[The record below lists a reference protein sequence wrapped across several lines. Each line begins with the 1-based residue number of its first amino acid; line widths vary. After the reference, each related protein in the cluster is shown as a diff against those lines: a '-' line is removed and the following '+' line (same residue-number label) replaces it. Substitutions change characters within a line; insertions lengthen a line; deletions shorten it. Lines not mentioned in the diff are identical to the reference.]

1 MSSGRARTTKN
12 TTKKITKDT
21 DKSENLTE
29 NIEILKIILE
39 VFASIVNGMQPKKNE
54 EFIEYI
60 KRFCYIIYLY
70 HNDIAKFKEKFEN
83 IYKEITKLRNEQS
96 ASSNSGSST
105 YSKKTREKRGELDGL
120 IKGKLQYEE
129 LSQHSSFKSF
139 NLVNFFQEHFKKD
152 GKYDRIKKRGF
163 LYLIKL
169 TPYIILLTKLDDY
182 YVIDKNNIEVLKD
195 AIKFFAINIK
205 PNIDKFLIDEYATE
219 YIELNKL
226 IYGLE
231 KKVVDKIETFQ
242 KGSPLSSSPLRQVL
256 FKEYKVAIENVI
268 SKETNT
274 TGKYSNYMITA
285 YDILIKYLNVKYF
298 PVIEVV
304 RDMSIATTPA
314 EEEATSAPVE
324 TAASASAS
332 ASAATGAAAAAK
344 ELAEEAAPAPLPAP
358 PPAVTASANT
368 APSPAVIAPAPPPP
382 PPPPPPPAPSPA
394 PSPAPAPLPAPPPA
408 VTASAP
414 VETATEEAP
423 ASAEETPAPAEEA
436 AEIADKAPAPAS
448 AASAAS
454 AEETAVRALFNKQV
468 TPSPPSPQSSPRS
481 LIAEIAEEEE
491 PQSYTIRQVTNI
503 PVGALNT
510 LPRKEEEAA
519 AEQAAPEEATDTA
532 EEAADIKPETKPK
545 LPYNEEELKQKY
557 LYTQKYKDG
566 IDDAKLKELL
576 ELKNEN
582 SDNLYNDQ
590 SSNNKIV
597 QLASYIDIFNNKRI
611 SDDAATSE
619 DYKDIIA
626 KIRGFENDP
635 KNPLEALEIKF
646 EDRLVFIIAT
656 FFIRYVA
663 ISMIQR
669 GIDINLITTF
679 YDGFIYYGCI
689 YLVLFW
695 FVVLFINIDDKY
707 TTKYI
712 DTSGFINYIR
722 SLFYYFYMGTNGISR
737 LLIHSLLLI
746 VIIIIPII
754 LNIKNKNNININD
767 DTKDT
772 EDTAPIV
779 MLTLEERTKL
789 SKLLSVFTL
798 FIWILTS
805 IIATKF

>member
-1 MSSGRARTTKN
+1 MSSGRGSGKAK
-12 TTKKITKDT
+12 TKKNAAKNITND
-21 DKSENLTE
+21 TE
-29 NIEILKIILE
+29 NIKILKIILE
-39 VFASIVNGMQPKKNE
+39 VFASIVDGMQPEKDD

-60 KRFCYIIYLY
+60 KKFCYIIHLY
-70 HNDIAKFKEKFEN
+70 NDDIYEFKEKFKN
-83 IYKEITKLRNEQS
+83 IYKKITKLRNEQS

-105 YSKKTREKRGELDGL
+105 YSKKTKKKKNELDGL
-120 IKGKLQYEE
+120 IEGKLQYNK
-129 LSQHSSFKSF
+129 LSQHSSFKLF
-139 NLVNFFQEHFKKD
+139 NLVEFFQKHFQKVSQN
-152 GKYDRIKKRGF
+152 DRIQKRGF

-169 TPYIILLTKLDDY
+169 TPYIILLTILDDY
-182 YVIDKNNIEVLKD
+182 YDINEKNIEDLKEV
-195 AIKFFAINIK
+195 IKFFAINIK
-205 PNIDKFLIDEYATE
+205 PNIDTFLIDKYDTE

-226 IYGLE
+226 IYDLE
-231 KKVVDKIETFQ
+231 RKVVDKIETFQ
-242 KGSPLSSSPLRQVL
+242 KGSSLSSSPSRPEL
-256 FKEYKVAIENVI
+256 FKEYNVTIENVI

-274 TGKYSNYMITA
+274 TDKYSDYMITA
-285 YDILIKYLNVKYF
+285 YDILIEYLNVNYF

-314 EEEATSAPVE
+314 AKEVKLAVRATPDPAKLAATAAEEAEATETAPPPASAAADKAAAVAAKSAPPAAADKPAAEQAAAASPAPPPASAAETATSAAN
-324 TAASASAS
+324 TAAEE
-332 ASAATGAAAAAK
+332 AATATAPAPAPAP
-344 ELAEEAAPAPLPAP
+344 AEEAAPAPLPASAAQQAP
-358 PPAVTASANT
+358 PVEEAATQQQQQHSSSTAAAATAAASAWASSEEAAT
-368 APSPAVIAPAPPPP
+368 ATA
-382 PPPPPPPAPSPA
+382 
-394 PSPAPAPLPAPPPA
+394 PAPAP
-408 VTASAP
+408 
-414 VETATEEAP
+414 AP
-423 ASAEETPAPAEEA
+423 ATAPATA
-436 AEIADKAPAPAS
+436 PADADAIPAQVIKDGLEVLTALTGLINTSAPAP
-448 AASAAS
+448 
-454 AEETAVRALFNKQV
+454 EEGK
-468 TPSPPSPQSSPRS
+468 
-481 LIAEIAEEEE
+481 
-491 PQSYTIRQVTNI
+491 
-503 PVGALNT
+503 
-510 LPRKEEEAA
+510 
-519 AEQAAPEEATDTA
+519 
-532 EEAADIKPETKPK
+532 IKPETKSK
-545 LPYNEEELKQKY
+545 TLPYNEEELKQKY

-566 IDDAKLKELL
+566 IDDAKLNELL
-576 ELKNEN
+576 ELKSEN

-611 SDDAATSE
+611 SDDAATPE

-635 KNPLEALEIKF
+635 KNPVEALEIKF

-754 LNIKNKNNININD
+754 LNIKNKNNININE

-772 EDTAPIV
+772 GDTAPIV